1 MEYRLEYVPSDH
13 TAKKVM
19 FFLSISVLFS
29 SANVQQKKIPRSSY
43 IYLAK
48 KKKDKSCFCESDQN
62 EKSSWLTNI
71 KYICQCAQKIYLIQK
86 ENKCSYP
93 TERYLFW
100 I

>member
-1 MEYRLEYVPSDH
+1 MEYRLEYLPSDH

-48 KKKDKSCFCESDQN
+48 KKKISLVSVKV
-62 EKSSWLTNI
+62 I
-71 KYICQCAQKIYLIQK
+71 KMK
-86 ENKCSYP
+86 
-93 TERYLFW
+93 RVHD
-100 I
+100 